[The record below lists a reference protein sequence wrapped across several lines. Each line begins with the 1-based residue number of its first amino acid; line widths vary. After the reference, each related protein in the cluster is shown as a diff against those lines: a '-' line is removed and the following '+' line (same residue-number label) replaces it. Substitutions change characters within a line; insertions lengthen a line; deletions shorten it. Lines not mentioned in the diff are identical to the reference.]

1 MLVKILITEET
12 ENYKLT
18 RESQGFKGGSVG
30 GSVGGSRMYKQVK

>member
-30 GSVGGSRMYKQVK
+30 DLGCINKLNKI